1 MPIISQFNYLK
12 EIYKLEQ
19 QSLEVSVSKLAKTLK
34 VSQPSVT
41 QQLRALTHRKLVI
54 WKPRS
59 SIKLTPKGEKYDID
73 LIRKHRI
80 IESFLVQIL
89 DFNPLQAHIEAEEL
103 EHLASDHFVD
113 GLLKLCGNPKYDPHG
128 DPIPSKEGKFPQ
140 QHNYL
145 PLSKL
150 KDGQTSKI
158 AAISENN
165 HKLLQTM
172 MDKKLSI
179 GGKIQKTNSENEFLF
194 NDKVIELNPAQIQA
208 IFLKDEKHGSN

>member
-19 QSLEVSVSKLAKTLK
+19 QSLEVSVSKLAKMLK

-41 QQLRALTHRKLVI
+41 QQLRALTNRKLVS

-59 SIKLTPKGEKYDID
+59 SIQLTPKGEKYAID

-103 EHLASDHFVD
+103 EHLASQHFVE
-113 GLLKLCGNPKYDPHG
+113 GLLKLCGHPQYDPHG

-158 AAISENN
+158 AAISESN

-172 MDKKLSI
+172 MDKKLCI
-179 GGKIQKTNSENEFLF
+179 GGKIQKTNTQNEFLF
-194 NDKVIELNPAQIQA
+194 NDKVIQLNTAQVQA
-208 IFLKDEKHGSN
+208 IFLKEEKHGAN